1 MQLRHMKTVQPAAE
15 GEKVMQR
22 VTALCWAPNNMRLAA
37 VTTDRIV
44 HLFDENGERR
54 DKFSTKPADPKGR
67 KKGMVVDCDGV
78 VISVQE
84 TTTKYALRKL
94 WRGVP
99 VQRAYVYCVKTA
111 GGVYATAAETA
122 LRRSLDDVAPPVA
135 RPSPSDV
142 VVGKEPI

>member
-54 DKFSTKPADPKGR
+54 DKFSTKPADSKVRRRATIQCLQRWERGR
-67 KKGMVVDCDGV
+67 NIVGITGPESAPVRPRSGRRRA
-78 VISVQE
+78 SLRLA
-84 TTTKYALRKL
+84 ALHSR
-94 WRGVP
+94 P
-99 VQRAYVYCVKTA
+99 
-111 GGVYATAAETA
+111 AA
-122 LRRSLDDVAPPVA
+122 LC
-135 RPSPSDV
+135 
-142 VVGKEPI
+142 